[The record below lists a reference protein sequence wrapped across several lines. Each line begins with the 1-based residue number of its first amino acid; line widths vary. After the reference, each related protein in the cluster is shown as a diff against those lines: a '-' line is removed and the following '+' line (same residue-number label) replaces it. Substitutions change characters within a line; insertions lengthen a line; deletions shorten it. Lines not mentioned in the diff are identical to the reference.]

1 METVWDQER
10 GLIPKKA
17 RRDAQAGNQPPGVIQ
32 LKDRWRRLG
41 LLWASDATYWSA
53 RHCQR
58 WSPGGPSSSAPASW
72 PCLGHPC
79 CHSSPP
85 STLGFMSHLFFV
97 INFFFLLQGV
107 EATFP
112 PMATVHSSKS
122 GRSTSLGASEVLI
135 SAWKEANFKCRN
147 SKARHL

>member
-1 METVWDQER
+1 MKTLMETVWDQER

-97 INFFFLLQGV
+97 INFFFFYSREWKQPFHPWPPYTAPSQGDPLVWVLLR
-107 EATFP
+107 F
-112 PMATVHSSKS
+112 
-122 GRSTSLGASEVLI
+122 
-135 SAWKEANFKCRN
+135 
-147 SKARHL
+147 